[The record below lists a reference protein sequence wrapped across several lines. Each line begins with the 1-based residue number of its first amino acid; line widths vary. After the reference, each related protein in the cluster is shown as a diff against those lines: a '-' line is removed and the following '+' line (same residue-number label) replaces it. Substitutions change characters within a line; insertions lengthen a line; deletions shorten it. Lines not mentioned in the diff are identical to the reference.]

1 MTANQL
7 IRWGLKPAVFAA
19 ALVPAATISY
29 LTWAAYNGEQSAWP
43 ALTGNLSANPLS
55 DITNR
60 TGLWTLR
67 FLCLTLAV
75 TPLRRLTGWNGAIRF
90 RRMLGLFAF
99 FYGTLHFLTYAI
111 LDRFMSLE
119 VPDMTSAASWRA
131 LTVWIADDV
140 AMRPFITVGFT
151 AFVLMIPLA
160 LTSTAG
166 MIRRLGGHRW
176 QMLHRLAYVSAVA
189 GVLHFWWLVKLDVRR
204 PAFYGAIIAILLAFR
219 VFRARLHA
227 VPRRAGPGHPP
238 VPELGSMDRQRR

>member
-1 MTANQL
+1 VTANQL
-7 IRWGLKPAVFAA
+7 IRWGLKPVVFVA
-19 ALVPAATISY
+19 ALAPAGIITY
-29 LTWAAYNGEQSAWP
+29 LTWAAYHGEQSAWP

-67 FLCLTLAV
+67 FLCVTLAI

-99 FYGTLHFLTYAI
+99 FYGCLHFLTYAI

-119 VPDMTSAASWRA
+119 VPDMTSASSWGA
-131 LTVWIADDV
+131 LAVWIADDV
-140 AMRPFITVGFT
+140 AMRPYITVGFT
-151 AFVLMIPLA
+151 AFVLMLPLA

-166 MIRRLGGHRW
+166 MIRRLGGRRW
-176 QMLHRLAYVSAVA
+176 GLLHRLIYVSAIA

-204 PAFYGAIIAILLAFR
+204 PAFYGLIVALLLGFR
-219 VFRARLHA
+219 VIRARWYA
-227 VPRRAGPGHPP
+227 TTDRVRPTSSPGERETSRA
-238 VPELGSMDRQRR
+238 